1 MNCLCALNCRIQQS
15 WLGEHEYL
23 KEIYW
28 YGEAK
33 MSYWAGDE
41 RERADAYNLE
51 HQPAYRRMKNR

>member
-1 MNCLCALNCRIQQS
+1 MAS
-15 WLGEHEYL
+15 EHEYL

-33 MSYWAGDE
+33 MSYWAGEE

-51 HQPAYRRMKNR
+51 HQHAYRRMKNR